1 MKDFDEYDD
10 AMDLIRHSLNEL
22 VNMGLVE
29 IVGITPNGEWLY
41 GTTELGNKFAS
52 QPGFAEAM
60 EALEN
65 ELDDED

>member
-1 MKDFDEYDD
+1 MRDFNEYGDE
-10 AMDLIRHSLNEL
+10 MDLIRQSLNEL

-29 IVGITPNGEWLY
+29 IVGITPSGEWLY

-52 QPGFAEAM
+52 QPSFIEAM
-60 EALEN
+60 EALED

>member
-1 MKDFDEYDD
+1 MRDFNEYGDE
-10 AMDLIRHSLNEL
+10 MDLIRQSLNEL

-52 QPGFAEAM
+52 QPSFIEAM
-60 EALEN
+60 AALEN

>member
-1 MKDFDEYDD
+1 MKDFNEYGDE
-10 AMDLIRHSLNEL
+10 MDLIRQSLNEL

-52 QPGFAEAM
+52 QPSFIEAM
-60 EALEN
+60 EALED

>member
-1 MKDFDEYDD
+1 MRDFNEYGDE
-10 AMDLIRHSLNEL
+10 MDLIRQSLNEL

-52 QPGFAEAM
+52 QPSFIEAM
-60 EALEN
+60 AALED